1 MHTAIQASGNCR
13 DARTGPL
20 IAFLTHSTPALQM
33 AEENVASYFFFLA
46 PPPTLLP
53 ATTTAEGIFQ
63 VHLWRGGRERGDR
76 LVVRL
81 RPRTPPSSRAV
92 KVFTRRGSFP

>member
-1 MHTAIQASGNCR
+1 MHTPIQASGNCR

-63 VHLWRGGRERGDR
+63 VHLWRGGELGDR

-81 RPRTPPSSRAV
+81 RPRTRTPSSRAV

>member
-1 MHTAIQASGNCR
+1 MHTPIQASGNCR

-20 IAFLTHSTPALQM
+20 IAFLTHS
-33 AEENVASYFFFLA
+33 NSRASNGRGKRRFLL
-46 PPPTLLP
+46 LLP
-53 ATTTAEGIFQ
+53 CTTTYTSASNNNSGRDFSSSPLE
-63 VHLWRGGRERGDR
+63 GREGGDR